1 MGVKNNRSITSYYI
15 DNEDL
20 VHEGEKKQNSRGKQ
34 SAIHRIPDTW
44 DR

>member
-20 VHEGEKKQNSRGKQ
+20 VHEGEKKTEQTG
-34 SAIHRIPDTW
+34 
-44 DR
+44 